1 MANMNEVRAGGHR
14 SWREIS
20 KGWSM
25 KQLFQ
30 AYLTWGENGSAGGH
44 DLSAY
49 TDEEHLSGNRK
60 RLTQL
65 RKRTDE
71 MSGQF
76 AAQRGIQIDCNPPST
91 AVAAANAYSQ
101 NADAMLS
108 AEDEQYIES
117 LANIINFP
125 EVSAA
130 VAEPEDDPLAAAAAR
145 VASKITLA
153 MTTEMSLASVSPTS
167 ESARPEYVD
176 PNAITAELPVL
187 NFQPPKEENKSGLS
201 GSFKR
206 LDSGAHKMSHWV
218 SKKAAGADAWD
229 SRVETGVKAYE
240 VNSKYTSS
248 QDNLPVLIE
257 VADGYS
263 FIEMDKPED
272 APAIESY
279 DGGHV
284 KMIPTFDNQGAG
296 IRRLS
301 SMRNSFKMLECRESE
316 QSLKA
321 VDPSN
326 SYDSFNSFVSYK
338 STDSS
343 APQETIEEPVEE
355 MTEKVQQD
363 IVEAL
368 EESFED
374 LLAECFEGAKTYED
388 LTNQFEN
395 TSGLNKSLISFVPET
410 LDQSIVEDYAGNFS
424 VTFADSLSEM
434 SDIASFYDQMNF
446 DPKSFVSQTIDGEP
460 IEAVCVFHSEKLS
473 FNAPETIRTELE
485 SMFNMDPLS
494 QVDEET
500 SKIEIE
506 NVSVVSIEDA
516 ETLEIA
522 AVGGK
527 PSRQKAKGTS
537 RSKKTQTRKEKKSK
551 KRAAAHA

>member
-1 MANMNEVRAGGHR
+1 
-14 SWREIS
+14 
-20 KGWSM
+20 M

-30 AYLTWGENGSAGGH
+30 AYLTWGETGSAGGH

-65 RKRTDE
+65 RKKTDE

-91 AVAAANAYSQ
+91 AVAATNATSVH
-101 NADAMLS
+101 NASLS
-108 AEDEQYIES
+108 EEDEQYIES

-125 EVSAA
+125 EVSVA
-130 VAEPEDDPLAAAAAR
+130 VSEAEDDPLAIAAAK

-153 MTTEMSLASVSPTS
+153 MTTEMSLAPVSPTS
-167 ESARPEYVD
+167 ESVRPSYID
-176 PNAITAELPVL
+176 PNVITAELPVL
-187 NFQPPKEENKSGLS
+187 NFQPPREENKSSLS

-218 SKKAAGADAWD
+218 SKKAAGTDAWD
-229 SRVETGVKAYE
+229 SRVESGLKAYE

-257 VADGYS
+257 PADGCS
-263 FIEMDKPED
+263 FIEMDRPED

-284 KMIPTFDNQGAG
+284 KMIPTFDNQGAS

-301 SMRNSFKMLECRESE
+301 SMRNSFKMLECRDNDESVK
-316 QSLKA
+316 S

-326 SYDSFNSFVSYK
+326 SYEAFSSFVSAK
-338 STDSS
+338 SSVEVASEITAEVTVDT
-343 APQETIEEPVEE
+343 AEALEIIEELLQETAALEPEVFVPVQEVCEPVQE
-355 MTEKVQQD
+355 V
-363 IVEAL
+363 L
-368 EESFED
+368 EESFGD
-374 LLAECFEGAKTYED
+374 LLAECYEAAKTQDVVEPIKEAIEEA
-388 LTNQFEN
+388 QPI
-395 TSGLNKSLISFVPET
+395 ISFAPESF
-410 LDQSIVEDYAGNFS
+410 DQSIVENYAGSFS
-424 VTFADSLSEM
+424 VTFTDSLSEL
-434 SDIASFYDQMNF
+434 SDIARLYGQMNF
-446 DPKSFVSQTIDGEP
+446 DPKSFVPQTIDGEP
-460 IEAVCVFHSEKLS
+460 IEAVCVFNSEKLS

-500 SKIEIE
+500 SEVEIE
-506 NVSVVSIEDA
+506 SVSVVSIEEA

-527 PSRQKAKGTS
+527 PSRQRTKGTS

-551 KRAAAHA
+551 KRAAAITV